1 VEVLIRLERR
11 LNESV
16 PSVFEFVSSPCLT
29 PSLLLFL
36 STNAER
42 IRAHNEQQPPPTFT
56 LGHNAFSDLTL
67 NEFVDFHQMKPY
79 EKPDAVDAL
88 ADPNFEESEAVAQ
101 QRRWLLEEEMVGL
114 PDYVNWVEAGAVTEV
129 KNQGS
134 CGACWAFSTTGA
146 LEGAKFVKTGELVSL
161 SEQNL
166 LDCDHVDLG
175 CSGGLMDNAFKFDE
189 KSGGLCSVRCERSN
203 QTSGC

>member
-1 VEVLIRLERR
+1 MA
-11 LNESV
+11 N
-16 PSVFEFVSSPCLT
+16 T
-29 PSLLLFL
+29 
-36 STNAER
+36 ER

-67 NEFVDFHQMKPY
+67 SEFVDFHKMVPY
-79 EKPDAVDAL
+79 ERPVVASDSL
-88 ADPNFEESEAVAQ
+88 AESDAVAQ
-101 QRRWLLEEEMVGL
+101 QRRWLLEEDTVGL
-114 PDYVNWVEAGAVTEV
+114 PDYVNWVEIGAVTEV
-129 KNQGS
+129 KNQGA

-146 LEGAKFVKTGELVSL
+146 LEGAKFVKTGELVAL

-189 KSGGLCSVRCERSN
+189 KTGGLCSVRYRRG
-203 QTSGC
+203 QILSGCPSANPTTPDCLV